1 MSFIAFKNKKLKKI
15 VSVYQLNYVNDKSQG
30 FGDFLRGCFCLMQLS
45 KRLGLEFDVD
55 ISNHPMAEYVENPG
69 LNPEINYNNI
79 IWFKNPA
86 NLQDEN
92 SKRNFL
98 NMLIDHLN
106 QQDVEVYSLFVNS
119 FPYFDFVRE
128 EGMNFMQSKMRPK
141 QNILDYVDATLG
153 KIGLVRN
160 KYAVI
165 HIRTGD
171 LFLVDGK
178 SLPQWYLNKIIRAIN
193 MAIKPGKRYVVL
205 SDSNELKIILKKTYP
220 QFYVYFT
227 ALEHLGGESF
237 KGKQNGVKNAML
249 DFYVMSFSN
258 SILSISTFGWTSG
271 FSDWCRKIYGIS
283 FRYIKI

>member
-1 MSFIAFKNKKLKKI
+1 MSFVSFTNRKLKKI
-15 VSVYQLNYVNDKSQG
+15 VSVYQLNYANDKSQG
-30 FGDFLRGCFCLMQLS
+30 LGDFLRGCFCLMQLS
-45 KRLGLEFDVD
+45 KKLGIEFDVD
-55 ISNHPMAEYVENPG
+55 ISNHPMADYVENNG

-79 IWFKNPA
+79 IWFKNP
-86 NLQDEN
+86 NNRQDEN

-98 NMLIDHLN
+98 NMLIYHLN
-106 QQDVEVYSLFVNS
+106 QQDVEVYPLFVNS

-128 EGMNFMQSKMRPK
+128 EGIKFMQTKIRPK
-141 QNILDYVDATLG
+141 QNMLNYVDATLN
-153 KIGLVRN
+153 KIGLARN

-178 SLPQWYLNKIIRAIN
+178 RLPQWHLNKIINSIN
-193 MAIKPGKRYVVL
+193 MAINPGRRYVIL

-227 ALEHLGGESF
+227 ELEHLGGESF
-237 KGKQNGVKNAML
+237 KGKLNGVENAML
-249 DFYVMSFSN
+249 DFYLMSFSN
-258 SILSISTFGWTSG
+258 SILSISTFEWKSG
-271 FSDWCRKIYGIS
+271 FSDWCRKIYGIP